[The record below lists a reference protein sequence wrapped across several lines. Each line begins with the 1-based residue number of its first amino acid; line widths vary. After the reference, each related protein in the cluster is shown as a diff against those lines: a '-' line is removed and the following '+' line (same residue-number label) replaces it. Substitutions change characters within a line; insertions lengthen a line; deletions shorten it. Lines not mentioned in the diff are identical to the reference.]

1 MAKRLFAHG
10 LLRFVPPRHG
20 RRHRR
25 LWPHGL
31 LRHYG
36 RTHGTGIIAGRGVG
50 IVTVGGVP
58 ASRRILLVDRSNFQV
73 CRSVWS
79 NESGNYLFD
88 YLDTAREYLIIALDH
103 KRQYEPV
110 AYDYVRPVEDTP

>member
-1 MAKRLFAHG
+1 MANRIFPATRLLFLA
-10 LLRFVPPRHG
+10 PRHG
-20 RRHRR
+20 RRHHRI
-25 LWPHGL
+25 WPITL
-31 LRHYG
+31 LRHHG

-58 ASRRILLVDRSNFQV
+58 SSRRILLMERSNFQV